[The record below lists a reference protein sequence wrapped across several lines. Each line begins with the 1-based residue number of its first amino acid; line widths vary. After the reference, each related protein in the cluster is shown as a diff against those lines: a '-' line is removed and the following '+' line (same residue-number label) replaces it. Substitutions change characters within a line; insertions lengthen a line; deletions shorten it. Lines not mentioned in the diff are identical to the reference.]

1 MFMKNNVKKKKFEMP
16 SSITILILL
25 TIIMAIL
32 THLIP
37 AGQYVRVDNVPI
49 AGTYTV
55 TEANPQG
62 IWDIDRKSVV

>member
-49 AGTYTV
+49 AGQALIQLLKLIHKEY
-55 TEANPQG
+55 G
-62 IWDIDRKSVV
+62 IFWQLQ